1 MPHYDYST
9 DEDDPEIVEGSDG
22 SDNTEPV
29 YDINS
34 YPDDDHIKEALTWM
48 AVEET
53 CQKIMSEYE
62 DKYEN

>member
-9 DEDDPEIVEGSDG
+9 NEDDPEIVEGSDG

-53 CQKIMSEYE
+53 CQKIMGEYE
-62 DKYEN
+62 SKYEN